1 MNKKTRILLSVTAVC
16 AVVIATLG
24 LWLLLRG
31 SSSEV
36 TFFIISDTHYGVS
49 DTVAQANRQT
59 ILAMTVLPGNPYPP
73 DIGEGWISPPRG
85 VVVLGD
91 LVEDGGGVSGE
102 DQWRSFAADF
112 GVNGEG
118 LLRHPVYEGFGNHD
132 GGAEHPVRSGIRERN
147 LRRPGVTNI
156 SSDGHHY
163 SWDWEQVHFV
173 QLNLFPGSQGED
185 IINPWGKTFEGSW
198 KYPLHSLEF
207 LERDLA
213 DRVGESGRPVVLFQ
227 HYGWDEWGLGWWG
240 EGERDRFHAV
250 IKDYRIAAI
259 FWGHSHQA
267 QYIPWL
273 GIPTFCV
280 GSSQH
285 DPSPGVFMVVRITG
299 DEILVAEK
307 TPQGWGLTKKI
318 PLSATGE

>member
-1 MNKKTRILLSVTAVC
+1 MSKKIRLIIAVTAICLMVLLTS
-16 AVVIATLG
+16 V

-31 SSSEV
+31 SPHEV
-36 TFFIISDTHYGVS
+36 TFFLISDTHYGVS
-49 DTVAQANRQT
+49 GTVAQANRQT

-73 DIGEGWISPPRG
+73 EIGDGWVRPPRG

-91 LVEDGGGVSGE
+91 LVEDGGGASGE
-102 DQWRSFAADF
+102 EQWRAFTADF

-132 GGAEHPVRSGIRERN
+132 GGAEHPVRSGIRDRN
-147 LRRPGVTNI
+147 LRRPGVANI

-163 SWDWEQVHFV
+163 SWDWGRVHLV

-185 IINPWGKTFEGSW
+185 IINPWGKAFEGSW

-207 LERDLA
+207 LEQDLA
-213 DRVGESGRPVVLFQ
+213 DRVGESGRPVVLLQ

-240 EGERDRFHAV
+240 DGERARFYSV
-250 IKDYRIAAI
+250 IKDYNIIAI

-267 QYIPWL
+267 QNIPWQ

-285 DPSPGVFMVVRITG
+285 DPSAGVFIVVRITG
-299 DEILVAEK
+299 NEMLVAEK
-307 TPQGWGLTKKI
+307 TPQGWGLMQKMT
-318 PLSATGE
+318 LSAAEE